1 MGKAFG
7 DAPSHL
13 KWGLGYSNLVI
24 FMNQPWWKR
33 TWLFPSEATLLSLW
47 GQNSP
52 LSVVLR
58 PDWVSLHRQSLSRL
72 SAVKQSF
79 DCNTVGRKEKKKT
92 HRLFTYCIMSALFN
106 QKNHL
111 YYFCKKSN
119 EHCPFISPKVTAHVV
134 FAFHPRS
141 GEGRSAAPKGSVQK
155 GAEGRPPLLLW
166 ELSFVFPQDVEARRT
181 DFTRRPRSTFSP
193 IKFLLDLKIN
203 TCTMIW
209 YDFSHPR
216 TKWTFYK
223 LDVFSLKTV
232 QCAPVKDPMA
242 EVWL

>member
-79 DCNTVGRKEKKKT
+79 DCKTVGRKEKKKT
-92 HRLFTYCIMSALFN
+92 HWLFTYCIMSALFN

-141 GEGRSAAPKGSVQK
+141 GEGRKCGPPKGQCRKGQK
-155 GAEGRPPLLLW
+155 AGLLYCCGSSALYFLRMWRPGELISPEDQGAL
-166 ELSFVFPQDVEARRT
+166 
-181 DFTRRPRSTFSP
+181 
-193 IKFLLDLKIN
+193 FLQLN
-203 TCTMIW
+203 
-209 YDFSHPR
+209 F
-216 TKWTFYK
+216 F
-223 LDVFSLKTV
+223 
-232 QCAPVKDPMA
+232 
-242 EVWL
+242 